1 MRLSELN
8 GKEVI
13 NLTDGSKLGVLFYP
27 EADLDLS
34 LGQLS
39 SFKMISGRWPFRRE
53 KIIPWKA
60 VRKISTDVILVE
72 LTVERG
78 EEGMG

>member
-1 MRLSELN
+1 MRLSDLN

-27 EADLDLS
+27 EADLDLR

-39 SFKMISGRWPFRRE
+39 SFKMTSGRWPFRQER
-53 KIIPWKA
+53 IIPWKA
-60 VRKISTDVILVE
+60 VRKISTDVLLVE
-72 LTVERG
+72 LAAETG
-78 EEGMG
+78 EEG

>member
-1 MRLSELN
+1 MRLSDLN

-27 EADLDLS
+27 EVDFNLK
-34 LGQLS
+34 LGLIS
-39 SFKMISGRWPFRRE
+39 SFKMITGRWPFKQER
-53 KIIPWKA
+53 IIPWKA

-72 LTVERG
+72 LAN
-78 EEGMG
+78 EEKEE